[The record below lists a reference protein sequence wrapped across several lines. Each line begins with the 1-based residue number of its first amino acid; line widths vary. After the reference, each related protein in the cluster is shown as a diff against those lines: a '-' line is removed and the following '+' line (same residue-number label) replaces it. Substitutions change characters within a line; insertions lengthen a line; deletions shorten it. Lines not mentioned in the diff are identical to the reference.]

1 MMTPKEKAKEL
12 VDKFRNEFTWVE
24 KDHNVDLYRDTK
36 QCALIAVDEILKV
49 ASFYND
55 SQAEVTYWKEVKQE
69 IEILYYMEDW
79 FYERLKKVIKTP
91 FKKENEMLKNDETI
105 VLNFLYNRLI
115 EKYGENENYDYMIKF
130 REIINSRSIG

>member
-1 MMTPKEKAKEL
+1 
-12 VDKFRNEFTWVE
+12 
-24 KDHNVDLYRDTK
+24 
-36 QCALIAVDEILKV
+36 
-49 ASFYND
+49 
-55 SQAEVTYWKEVKQE
+55 
-69 IEILYYMEDW
+69 MEDW

-130 REIINSRSIG
+130 REIINSRVGETKRDNVGGTSTGERVGVSSVTNGRTSVTHISKYKYI

>member
-1 MMTPKEKAKEL
+1 MSKETA
-12 VDKFRNEFTWVE
+12 VE
-24 KDHNVDLYRDTK
+24 
-36 QCALIAVDEILKV
+36 
-49 ASFYND
+49 
-55 SQAEVTYWKEVKQE
+55 
-69 IEILYYMEDW
+69 W

-130 REIINSRSIG
+130 REIINSRNIGDKEEYNPEPDQNYTFEDGV

>member
-1 MMTPKEKAKEL
+1 MSGMRYFVMML
-12 VDKFRNEFTWVE
+12 VQMTLFSTVGLW
-24 KDHNVDLYRDTK
+24 
-36 QCALIAVDEILKV
+36 
-49 ASFYND
+49 SF
-55 SQAEVTYWKEVKQE
+55 
-69 IEILYYMEDW
+69 
-79 FYERLKKVIKTP
+79 FKTP

>member
-1 MMTPKEKAKEL
+1 
-12 VDKFRNEFTWVE
+12 
-24 KDHNVDLYRDTK
+24 
-36 QCALIAVDEILKV
+36 
-49 ASFYND
+49 
-55 SQAEVTYWKEVKQE
+55 
-69 IEILYYMEDW
+69 MEDW

-130 REIINSRSIG
+130 REIINSRVGGSSTGEQVGESS

>member
-1 MMTPKEKAKEL
+1 
-12 VDKFRNEFTWVE
+12 
-24 KDHNVDLYRDTK
+24 
-36 QCALIAVDEILKV
+36 
-49 ASFYND
+49 
-55 SQAEVTYWKEVKQE
+55 
-69 IEILYYMEDW
+69 MEDW

-130 REIINSRSIG
+130 REIINSRVGGASTGEQVG

>member
-1 MMTPKEKAKEL
+1 
-12 VDKFRNEFTWVE
+12 
-24 KDHNVDLYRDTK
+24 
-36 QCALIAVDEILKV
+36 
-49 ASFYND
+49 
-55 SQAEVTYWKEVKQE
+55 
-69 IEILYYMEDW
+69 MEDW

-130 REIINSRSIG
+130 REIINSRVGGTSTGEQVGESS